1 MIKKAPSK
9 SARVGG
15 IPIPLIA
22 NLIMMIPMTIKSP
35 FEIRSTGPWA
45 FLECMNS
52 VLAMTKNK
60 IYLFLKL
67 SAKRFLHHAHAL
79 FINASYTGH
88 PCQSTHVQQGRFLP
102 GIHHPG
108 KKLESSALVCHG
120 LR

>member
-67 SAKRFLHHAHAL
+67 SAKRFLHHAQSVL
-79 FINASYTGH
+79 QIILKRDRFYSWSWQERCSYT
-88 PCQSTHVQQGRFLP
+88 P
-102 GIHHPG
+102 
-108 KKLESSALVCHG
+108 KKPTDLLT
-120 LR
+120 